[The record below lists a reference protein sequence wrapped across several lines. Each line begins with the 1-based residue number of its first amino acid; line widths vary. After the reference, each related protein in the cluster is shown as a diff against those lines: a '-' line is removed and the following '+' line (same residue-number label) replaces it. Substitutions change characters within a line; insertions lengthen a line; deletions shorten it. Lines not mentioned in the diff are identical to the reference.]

1 VFIVSKDKKAI
12 INLEQVAT
20 MYIGSDSCS
29 VKADYRSG
37 NGCQLGRYN
46 SDQEARKAVEIVAD
60 SIGTMEVCY
69 MPDDDS
75 VKARMNLEEQKYHHI
90 TGKKTKGHGG
100 S

>member
-1 VFIVSKDKKAI
+1 MFIVSKDRKAI

-20 MYIGSDSCS
+20 MYIGSDGCS

-46 SDQEARKAVEIVAD
+46 SEKEARKAMSIVAD
-60 SIGTMEVCY
+60 NIGKTEVCL
-69 MPDDDS
+69 MPDDNTI
-75 VKARMNLEEQKYHHI
+75 KARLNLDGQPYHHI

>member
-1 VFIVSKDKKAI
+1 MFIVSKDRKAI
-12 INLEQVAT
+12 INLEQVTT

-29 VKADYRSG
+29 IKCDYKN

-46 SDQEARKAVEIVAD
+46 SDKEAKKAMEIIAE
-60 SIGTMEVCY
+60 SIGKTDVCF
-69 MPDDDS
+69 MPDDNTI
-75 VKARMNLEEQKYHHI
+75 KAKMNLEEQKYHHI

>member
-1 VFIVSKDKKAI
+1 MIAEDITSLSLEEVFSKYRGEVDVI
-12 INLEQVAT
+12 I
-20 MYIGSDSCS
+20 G
-29 VKADYRSG
+29 G
-37 NGCQLGRYN
+37 PYN